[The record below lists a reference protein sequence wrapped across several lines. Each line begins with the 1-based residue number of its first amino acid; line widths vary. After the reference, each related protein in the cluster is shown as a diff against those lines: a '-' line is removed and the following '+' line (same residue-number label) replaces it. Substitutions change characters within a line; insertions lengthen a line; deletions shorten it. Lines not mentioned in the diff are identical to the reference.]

1 MKRYRVDVIVEN
13 QEYKSWMTEDYAKIV
28 LGGIFVAEND
38 CSEDEIYCQVK
49 KWILANI
56 DLSKV
61 QSPQMQFHIRV
72 NNRYN
77 DFYIFENSINQLNI
91 ETMKEGTKNEI
102 KKAVKAVGKYV
113 GLLLRMALVL
123 PVIMLFNV
131 VLTTIL
137 IIARSVLAFLY
148 AIVGDAETAADTVR
162 ELDINI

>member
-1 MKRYRVDVIVEN
+1 MKDR
-13 QEYKSWMTEDYAKIV
+13 
-28 LGGIFVAEND
+28 
-38 CSEDEIYCQVK
+38 
-49 KWILANI
+49 
-56 DLSKV
+56 
-61 QSPQMQFHIRV
+61 
-72 NNRYN
+72 
-77 DFYIFENSINQLNI
+77 
-91 ETMKEGTKNEI
+91 TKNEI